1 LEVSVIVLTTDPTK
15 PMVQSTMKV
24 IMETTPKPFE
34 LIVDHVSG
42 PEFGFSNG
50 INRMVRGARGENLIL
65 INDDCMPSPGWVE
78 KLVTA
83 AREPGVG
90 IVGGL
95 PEGASTNFVTF
106 GLVLIKREVFKRIGG
121 LNERYKLSHEDSD
134 FCLRA
139 VQAGFK
145 VRCVDVGA
153 THLRQ
158 TSSRTLRATSLH
170 VRSTVT
176 YGIDRGYS
184 PLRIVFNSLWIF
196 SYNFRYAARTFPL
209 AAALRGL
216 KHRL

>member
-15 PMVQSTMKV
+15 PMVQSVLKA

-34 LIVDHVSG
+34 LVVDHVSSS
-42 PEFGFSNG
+42 EFGFSSG

-65 INDDCMPSPGWVE
+65 VNDDCKPSPGWVE
-78 KLVTA
+78 KMVTTA
-83 AREPGVG
+83 SEPGVG

-95 PEGASTNFVTF
+95 LDGASDEFVTF
-106 GLVLIKREVFKRIGG
+106 GLVLIRREVFRRIGG
-121 LNERYKLSHEDSD
+121 LNERYRLGHEDTD

-139 VQAGFK
+139 VEAGFK
-145 VRCVDVGA
+145 VKCVDVGA

-184 PLRIVFNSLWIF
+184 PFKVVFDALWIF

-209 AAALRGL
+209 AAILRGL